1 MTQEQQEALTRRDF
15 GRLTATGLGAFA
27 LSDVLVNVFRV
38 SGTTA
43 YGCCGCDPCED
54 CDACDPEECCQG
66 PCDPEQEGCPE
77 DCPPCDP
84 GEACPPCDGQ
94 QE

>member
-1 MTQEQQEALTRRDF
+1 MTQEQQEGLTRRDF
-15 GRLTATGLGAFA
+15 GRMTATGLGAFA

-43 YGCCGCDPCED
+43 YGCCECDPCEN

-66 PCDPEQEGCPE
+66 PCDPEQEGGGCEFCDPEGECMACDPE
-77 DCPPCDP
+77 DN
-84 GEACPPCDGQ
+84 
-94 QE
+94 